1 MGPRQFGCAR
11 LIPICLLVLAS
22 LSSFALADDADTSQD
37 AQATEASQDGEAAGE
52 TDSQTQSS
60 DTAESSQAQQ
70 DSAQAQAT
78 TTQSTDALVQAQ
90 QEFDAAQAQLQEI
103 GSQLEDT
110 QSLIHDTQTDLNE
123 IDAQIVQTKQ
133 DITDTEN
140 DLQVAQN
147 ALAAYLQITYKSGV
161 LSFLDVI
168 LASNDF
174 NDFVTRTY
182 YASAVQNSQVETI
195 NEIKDLKAKLVQLQ
209 SDLTDQQATE
219 TTLLAQ
225 LEEQETQLSEQKA
238 QSDAVVAQLSAQVQE
253 LFAQQQANL
262 AQAASARAVAAGAAQ
277 SGEEQGVYNVGVS
290 QGSITADAYACLGM
304 PYVWGGDDSNYST
317 YLGYDCSGFAQ
328 HCYALEGYSI
338 GRTTWD
344 QIDDIQAAG
353 DWKTS
358 IDELEPGDLV
368 FPSDSHVGIYIGNG
382 QMIDAPYPGVYIRID
397 TITSFIGG
405 GSPIAS

>member
-1 MGPRQFGCAR
+1 MRPRPFGYAR
-11 LIPICLLVLAS
+11 LVPIGLLVLAS
-22 LSSFALADDADTSQD
+22 LSSFALADNVDAGQEQQAAEATD
-37 AQATEASQDGEAAGE
+37 AADSASEP
-52 TDSQTQSS
+52 DSQTSEAADATQA
-60 DTAESSQAQQ
+60 DETGADATA
-70 DSAQAQAT
+70 SAAV
-78 TTQSTDALVQAQ
+78 QSTNSLVQAQ

-103 GSQLEDT
+103 GSQLEQT
-110 QSLIHDTQTDLNE
+110 QSLIHDTQTDLSE
-123 IDAQIVQTKQ
+123 IDAQIAQTKQ
-133 DITDTEN
+133 GITDTEN
-140 DLQVAQN
+140 DLKVAQN

-168 LASNDF
+168 LASSDF

-195 NEIKDLKAKLVQLQ
+195 NEIKDLKARLIQLQ
-209 SDLTDQQATE
+209 GDLTEQQSTE
-219 TTLLAQ
+219 TALLAQ
-225 LEEQETQLSEQKA
+225 LEEQEAQLSEQKA
-238 QSDAVVAQLSAQVQE
+238 QSDAVVAQLSTQVQE

-262 AQAASARAVAAGAAQ
+262 SQAASARALAAGAAQ

-353 DWKTS
+353 NWKTS

-397 TITSFIGG
+397 TITNFIGG